1 MATLADV
8 VHELQSQ
15 KKHNKDQAIVQELEL
30 QRVSSDKNSESS
42 QRTLT
47 SVKASIMKL
56 IEATKPSMADK
67 ESLAESRRSSK
78 SAFLNR
84 ASSGGLMGGVKE
96 GLGIPDVGSWIGGF
110 LVPVWAAS
118 KVALFA
124 AGLTAATALRV
135 GGFIWA
141 APLIG
146 DLVESLLKN
155 TLASFDLPLIGS
167 DPETVSAVSN
177 VLGNV
182 VEWGIYGK
190 LVGAILGKRI
200 GLLFAIG
207 GTAYSSISDWLEK
220 DAGTQGTWANWMT
233 DGWNEMF
240 GTDNGKQAITG
251 IGTAIATA
259 VSAWVTFWLPSQ
271 LKYLNPFAKTP
282 LPPADPMRDPTNL
295 RTAAPPRAPSVNRPV
310 SRFDGRGLKLGQSGL
325 NPSMFKSMDLEGR
338 GGKQLSGAALEA
350 RMQKL
355 AKAGQIL
362 PEALND
368 VMKTPWWKTFG
379 SKTAAV
385 LKGTSAIAS
394 KVAIPLQAVMS
405 AYNVKDESSI
415 LGKGLTSKGIAGET
429 LALGTDMLASF
440 GDLASFVANTSN
452 KGINLGASALGYN
465 GDLMSTNANFGD
477 VLRQGVVDVTQSI
490 IDTSKKV
497 AGSYVNPAKITALA
511 PLAPPRADNSSNPG
525 SPALIVSAPSN
536 NQTTNSTTVTNLQ
549 SDNTNVWDGW
559 LPKWATEW

>member
-1 MATLADV
+1 MATLSDV

-47 SVKASIMKL
+47 SVKDSIMKL

-110 LVPVWAAS
+110 LAPVWAAS

-271 LKYLNPFAKTP
+271 LKYLNPFSKS
-282 LPPADPMRDPTNL
+282 PPATNPNSLADPTKL
-295 RTAAPPRAPSVNRPV
+295 RTAPVPNRASSGPVPRWNPPAIEL
-310 SRFDGRGLKLGQSGL
+310 GGTGLKPPMF
-325 NPSMFKSMDLEGR
+325 NPDDLLDRNGSMLK
-338 GGKQLSGAALEA
+338 GAALESK
-350 RMQKL
+350 MSSL
-355 AKAGQIL
+355 AKAGKIL
-362 PEALND
+362 PEAVGD
-368 VMKTPWWKTFG
+368 VMKTPWFNSLGPMMGKVGTVL
-379 SKTAAV
+379 SKLNSPAIGLDLRLAADAT
-385 LKGTSAIAS
+385 KQD
-394 KVAIPLQAVMS
+394 PLT
-405 AYNVKDESSI
+405 
-415 LGKGLTSKGIAGET
+415 G
-429 LALGTDMLASF
+429 LALATATFVPRQVDNLSNLLGMGTNWF
-440 GDLASFVANTSN
+440 GG
-452 KGINLGASALGYN
+452 KLGYN
-465 GDLMSTNANFGD
+465 PGFKEDSNFGVKMSD
-477 VLRQGVVDVTQSI
+477 WILKNVLDQETPAEKLALQQAALQPQPRI
-490 IDTSKKV
+490 A
-497 AGSYVNPAKITALA
+497 AGEPMT
-511 PLAPPRADNSSNPG
+511 PPRPDGSSNPG
-525 SPALIVSAPSN
+525 SSPVIVSAPSN
-536 NQTTNSTTVTNLQ
+536 IQTTNSTTVTNLH

-559 LPKWATEW
+559 FPKWATEW

>member
-110 LVPVWAAS
+110 LVPVFAAA

-271 LKYLNPFAKTP
+271 LKYLNPFSKSTSNP
-282 LPPADPMRDPTNL
+282 NSLVDPTKL
-295 RTAAPPRAPSVNRPV
+295 RTAPVPNRASSGPP
-310 SRFDGRGLKLGQSGL
+310 SRNVPKFNPATIELGGTGLKPPMF
-325 NPSMFKSMDLEGR
+325 NPDDLLDRNGNMLK
-338 GGKQLSGAALEA
+338 GGALESK
-350 RMQKL
+350 MSSL
-355 AKAGQIL
+355 AKAGKIL
-362 PEALND
+362 PEAVGD
-368 VMKTPWWKTFG
+368 VMKTPWYKSLG
-379 SKTAAV
+379 PMMGKVGAV
-385 LKGTSAIAS
+385 LSKLNAPAIGVDLRLAADAT
-394 KVAIPLQAVMS
+394 KQDPL
-405 AYNVKDESSI
+405 
-415 LGKGLTSKGIAGET
+415 TGIA
-429 LALGTDMLASF
+429 LATATFVPRQVDNLSNLLGMGTNYF
-440 GDLASFVANTSN
+440 GG
-452 KGINLGASALGYN
+452 KLGYN
-465 GDLMSTNANFGD
+465 PGLKEDSNFGVKMSD
-477 VLRQGVVDVTQSI
+477 WILKNVLGQET
-490 IDTSKKV
+490 
-497 AGSYVNPAKITALA
+497 PAEKLATELQPQPRIAALE

>member
-110 LVPVWAAS
+110 LVPVWAAA

-124 AGLTAATALRV
+124 AGLGAATALRV

-271 LKYLNPFAKTP
+271 LKYLNPFSKSTP
-282 LPPADPMRDPTNL
+282 NPNSLVDPTKL
-295 RTAAPPRAPSVNRPV
+295 RTAPVPNRASSGPVPRWNPPAIEL
-310 SRFDGRGLKLGQSGL
+310 GGTGLKPPMF
-325 NPSMFKSMDLEGR
+325 NPDDLLDRNGNMLK
-338 GGKQLSGAALEA
+338 GGALESK
-350 RMQKL
+350 MSSL
-355 AKAGQIL
+355 AKAGKIL
-362 PEALND
+362 PEAVGD
-368 VMKTPWWKTFG
+368 VMKTPWYKSLG
-379 SKTAAV
+379 PMMGKVGAV
-385 LKGTSAIAS
+385 LS
-394 KVAIPLQAVMS
+394 KLNAPLVGVDLRLAADATKQ
-405 AYNVKDESSI
+405 DP
-415 LGKGLTSKGIAGET
+415 LTGIA
-429 LALGTDMLASF
+429 LAATTFVPRQVDNLSNLLGMGTNYF
-440 GDLASFVANTSN
+440 GG
-452 KGINLGASALGYN
+452 KLGYN
-465 GDLMSTNANFGD
+465 PGLKEDSNFGVKMSD
-477 VLRQGVVDVTQSI
+477 WILKNVLGQETPAEKLATELQ
-490 IDTSKKV
+490 
-497 AGSYVNPAKITALA
+497 PAKITALA
-511 PLAPPRADNSSNPG
+511 PLAPPRADYSSNPG